1 MGRSW
6 VGLGPCKERRMME
19 LILGQQETVQH
30 IAAPHRTC
38 EANTF
43 RDEDVLLCP
52 RLVAWV
58 VPYLPPGSQGPWR
71 RDWDGVRGGSPVAG
85 RVRVRVN
92 SNFFTLTDL
101 TCWADGI

>member
-1 MGRSW
+1 MQRAVAS
-6 VGLGPCKERRMME
+6 L
-19 LILGQQETVQH
+19 LHSLT
-30 IAAPHRTC
+30 AC

-71 RDWDGVRGGSPVAG
+71 RDWDGVRGGSAVAG
-85 RVRVRVN
+85 RVRVRG
-92 SNFFTLTDL
+92 TLK
-101 TCWADGI
+101 